1 MAIGIYDEVTTGLKK
16 NEYFVYFLGLK
27 IFLNV
32 IWTIVIFLHRS
43 ILL

>member
-16 NEYFVYFLGLK
+16 MEYFVYFLGLK

-32 IWTIVIFLHRS
+32 IFLYRS